1 MLAIPIPAI
10 KKSEHKSNILD
21 RFINYYSYL
30 FFVKTLEII
39 PSIINVVIKELP
51 P

>member
-1 MLAIPIPAI
+1 MLEIPMPVI
-10 KKSEHKSNILD
+10 KESEHKSNILD
-21 RFINYYSYL
+21 LFIIYYLYL